1 MKAAIR
7 TILLAAAF
15 FVHASL
21 VDAQTTRSARD
32 YFLDGQAAYQLGN
45 YEAAIEAWR
54 HAFELDPRPALQF
67 NLAQAYGR
75 LGRFEEERDALQS
88 YVDRASVS
96 GQPVDESQM
105 QSARAR
111 LAAIEDR
118 LRRTGVVL
126 LGLPEDGS
134 VTVDDAVV
142 AVDASGNLPLATGPH
157 TIRVSRPGYEDFE
170 ATVVVRG
177 GEQLTIPVRL
187 RERQVQVAAAASGR
201 SGPGAASY
209 AMWGG
214 AGATLVAGTV
224 LGLSASSR
232 ADGAF
237 VGTPDATSAKH
248 LALGADI
255 CFGATVALG
264 VTGVVLWLVGGDEE
278 APTTTALP
286 YFDVQSRSAGLV
298 LRSSF

>member
-1 MKAAIR
+1 MR
-7 TILLAAAF
+7 LGSFVLLLSLWLPMSSAF
-15 FVHASL
+15 
-21 VDAQTTRSARD
+21 AQERSARD

-54 HAFELDPRPALQF
+54 HAYEMDPRPALQF

-75 LGRFEEERDALQS
+75 LGRFEEERDALRAYVDATSASGQS
-88 YVDRASVS
+88 Y
-96 GQPVDESQM
+96 DETQM

-126 LGLPEDGS
+126 LGLPADARVYVDDVL
-134 VTVDDAVV
+134 VTVDP
-142 AVDASGNLPLATGPH
+142 ASGALALPTGPH
-157 TIRVSRPGYEDFE
+157 ALRVERDGYDEFD
-170 ATVVVRG
+170 ASIVVRG

-187 RERQVQVAAAASGR
+187 DPHPVGGVARARHRGSPRAGSWIT
-201 SGPGAASY
+201 
-209 AMWGG
+209 WGG
-214 AGATLVAGTV
+214 AGAALVAGTV
-224 LGLSASSR
+224 LGVTAGNR

-237 VGTPDATSAKH
+237 VGTADGDAAER

-255 CFGATVALG
+255 SFGAAAALG
-264 VTGVVLWLVGGDEE
+264 ITGLVLYLVQDGDE
-278 APTTTALP
+278 APRTTLAPSVDAT
-286 YFDVQSRSAGLV
+286 SAGLV